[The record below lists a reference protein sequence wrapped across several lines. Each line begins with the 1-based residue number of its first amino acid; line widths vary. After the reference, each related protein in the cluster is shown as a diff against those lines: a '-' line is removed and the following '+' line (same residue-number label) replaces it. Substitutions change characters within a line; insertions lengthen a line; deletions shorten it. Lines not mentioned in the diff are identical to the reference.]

1 MTTTATVGGITFSN
15 EPTPDSDGI
24 TWVMSRLDGWHG
36 GVGVDSPRLSR
47 QQGHGTF
54 AQRAYRQ
61 GRLVVIEGA
70 ALCDSRSVAAV
81 AQRKL
86 SALLADGSFGDLLV
100 MDVDVES
107 LTASVQLGAAP
118 DVDWSL
124 RGDVVRFQLPL
135 YAPDPLRYGDPIAS
149 TAVFPTLVGGLE
161 YDLYTDGSG
170 TDLGY
175 LDYGVPSETGRVVLS
190 NPGTADVPVTIEVI
204 GPVPSQGFDI
214 IQVGTGKRLTFE
226 DPVGAGSSLVMDGA
240 TGAVVI
246 DGTADRAGR
255 LTWRDWPIVP
265 AGGSIELLFSPRG
278 PWSAATMTAV
288 YRPGWW

>member
-1 MTTTATVGGITFSN
+1 MSDLSHTSLTWRGLTIQGTRVSRHWMGSLEGW
-15 EPTPDSDGI
+15 EELPD
-24 TWVMSRLDGWHG
+24 TRH
-36 GVGVDSPRLSR
+36 DSPARTS
-47 QQGHGTF
+47 GHGRFGAPAWSDERVVVVTGGCSTP
-54 AQRAYRQ
+54 AERDAILLELQAVMTLSGSSNPEDLTISNA
-61 GRLVVIEGA
+61 GRV
-70 ALCDSRSVAAV
+70 
-81 AQRKL
+81 
-86 SALLADGSFGDLLV
+86 
-100 MDVDVES
+100 
-107 LTASVQLGAAP
+107 LTAGATLTRFKPSMAN
-118 DVDWSL
+118 WSS
-124 RGDVVRFQLPL
+124 GYFHWAAEWVC
-135 YAPDPLRYGDPIAS
+135 PDPLRYGTPIAS

-190 NPGTADVPVTIEVI
+190 NPGTEDVPVTIEVI

-288 YRPGWW
+288 YRPGYW